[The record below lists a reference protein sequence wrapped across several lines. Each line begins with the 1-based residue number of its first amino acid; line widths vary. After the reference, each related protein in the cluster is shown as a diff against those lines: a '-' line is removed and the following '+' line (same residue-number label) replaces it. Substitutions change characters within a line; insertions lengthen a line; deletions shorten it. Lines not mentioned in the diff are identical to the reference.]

1 MERPRIFAASF
12 LLFFLVS
19 CETQNQPSSPPDSN
33 ESQISSVS
41 EQVPP
46 PELVSPKEPMQPPSQ
61 LPMPEPAELKPI
73 EKEEEKKPK
82 KVPSAPQMPTFSEEL
97 LRAVQN
103 WQRVPP
109 SVFPLKSVSVQSALT
124 FRALSPQGQVL
135 ATSSLPAGKEVVAL
149 GLRGTTLTVS
159 PSLNSRLRATI
170 DLANTDFKQGVA
182 YLFELRKRQRAHM
195 QMLEEER
202 KRKLALGQSSP
213 TPDAGDS
220 KPQSSSNSLFED
232 LPEPGDYG
240 HGKFCICQDCREKR
254 LADTGS
260 MK

>member
-1 MERPRIFAASF
+1 MERPRIFPASF

-61 LPMPEPAELKPI
+61 LPMPEPTELKPI

-124 FRALSPQGQVL
+124 FRALSPQGQAL

-202 KRKLALGQSSP
+202 
-213 TPDAGDS
+213 
-220 KPQSSSNSLFED
+220 
-232 LPEPGDYG
+232 
-240 HGKFCICQDCREKR
+240 
-254 LADTGS
+254 
-260 MK
+260 